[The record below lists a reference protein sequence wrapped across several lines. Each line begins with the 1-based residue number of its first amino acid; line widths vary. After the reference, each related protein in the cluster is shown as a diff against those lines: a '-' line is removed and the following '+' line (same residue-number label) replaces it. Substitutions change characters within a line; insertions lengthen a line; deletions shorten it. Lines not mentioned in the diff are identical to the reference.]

1 MKKNNILA
9 NLWEFLT
16 IENFTK
22 NQFKNFEDIAKIKF
36 FKNGMKKTKKDLQQV
51 YNLQCYGYYNNFK
64 LKLYYD
70 IID

>member
-9 NLWEFLT
+9 NLWDFLT

-22 NQFKNFEDIAKIKF
+22 NQFKNYEDIAKTQF
-36 FKNGMKKTKKDLQQV
+36 FKNGMKKTKKELQQV
-51 YNLQCYGYYNNFK
+51 YNLQNYGYYNNSK